1 MPPCMRGLLAVAVV
15 VECLVSLV
23 HFSGASSPPSPVQ
36 CAGGGGM
43 TDCTVTNAYGAFP
56 DRSTCRAAAA
66 VFPASEG
73 ELLRVVADATASG
86 TKMKVATRY
95 GHSVPKLA
103 CPGGDGGGLVIS
115 TNALNRVVGVD
126 AGRKEIT
133 VESGVT
139 LRQLIDAAA
148 RAGLALPHSPYWLG
162 LTIGGLLSTG
172 AHGSSLWGNGSA
184 VHEYV
189 VGMRIVTPAPE
200 SEGYAK
206 VRVLVDGNPE
216 LNAAK
221 VSLGVL
227 GVISQVTLA
236 LQPMFKRSVTFI
248 KDSDSNLAE
257 RAVAFAREHEFA
269 DIWWFPGHRVAVYR
283 VDDRVSVDTPGDG
296 VNDFVA
302 FRSTPTRAI
311 QSFRVAALD
320 RSPCR
325 AIEEDAA
332 EATRDARNRCAAA
345 AKSAALIAKAN
356 YGMTKA
362 RGLRPPLLGQTVVG
376 YQNDIQATGSCLDGP
391 PDDDAA
397 AAPLTACLWDR
408 RVANGVSFFQAGISV
423 PVSNVPAFIRD
434 VQALRD
440 LNPDALC
447 GLEVYGGV
455 LVRYVRGSSALLGK
469 PEDSVEFDMTYYRSR
484 SDDGPAPPPRL
495 NEDALEEIEQM
506 ALRKHGGVPH
516 WGKNR
521 NAAFEGAI
529 GRLGAARAEEFLR
542 VKGAYD
548 RDGLFSSEW
557 SDQVLGV
564 AGGGVSVVKDG
575 CAIEGL
581 CVCSQDAHCAPSKG
595 YFCEPGRVYTEAR
608 VCRYRDRENTNR
620 VGDPS
625 CRFSGDP
632 SCYRGRGGSR
642 AFATYTV

>member
-162 LTIGGLLSTG
+162 HTIGGLLSTG

-311 QSFRVAALD
+311 QSFRVA
-320 RSPCR
+320 
-325 AIEEDAA
+325 EDAA

-362 RGLRPPLLGQTVVG
+362 RGLRPPLLGQTV
-376 YQNDIQATGSCLDGP
+376 
-391 PDDDAA
+391 
-397 AAPLTACLWDR
+397 
-408 RVANGVSFFQAGISV
+408 
-423 PVSNVPAFIRD
+423 
-434 VQALRD
+434 ALRD

-529 GRLGAARAEEFLR
+529 GRLGGARAEEFLR